1 MCIGGSCAT
10 RQGCIIPIMMI
21 GTLMLIVGLIP
32 LLSLVDGKFTEIKP
46 FIDKIPSNM
55 VIGLM
60 ALLILWYVVNILLI
74 VGGHYLP
81 LLAAVAL
88 VLRGVM
94 YFVIG
99 FYHIALFVY
108 IARYASKQMV
118 NIRKNWY
125 VAALDDVRKEIEKS
139 YQCCGFGVGSV
150 EEEVRLQSCG
160 AVGATQET
168 PYCDDNFE
176 PFLSKAQACFLGCS
190 ITTFLLVVLSLSC
203 VCLSTLRPPA
213 RSLNDV

>member
-1 MCIGGSCAT
+1 MCTGSCVT
-10 RQGCIIPIMMI
+10 WQGCMIPIMI
-21 GTLMLIVGLIP
+21 VGTLMVIVGLIP
-32 LLSLVDGKFTEIKP
+32 LLALVDEKFTEIKP
-46 FIDKIPSNM
+46 FLDKIPSNL

-60 ALLILWYVVNILLI
+60 ALLIVWYVVNILLVI
-74 VGGHYLP
+74 GGHYLP

-88 VLRGVM
+88 VLRGVL

-108 IARYASKQMV
+108 IARYASKEMI

-125 VAALDDVRKEIEKS
+125 VRSLDGVRKEIEKS
-139 YQCCGFGVGSV
+139 YGCCGFGAGSV
-150 EEEVRLQSCG
+150 EEEVRLQDCG
-160 AVGATQET
+160 KEGASDTT
-168 PYCDDNFE
+168 PYCDDKFE

-203 VCLSTLRPPA
+203 VCVSTLRPPA
-213 RSLNDV
+213 RSLRDY